1 MPCANASPGPRQ
13 PVLPLGEG
21 VAIPSCRLT
30 QLNRRI
36 RNLVALAS
44 IAASAGASAL
54 VRAETAVLEDVVV
67 LAQRRAVELDRVAS
81 PVSAYSAAAL
91 EAAGIR
97 DVRDLAARSPMLDY
111 QASVTAATATLRIRR
126 VGNIGNILTFEP
138 AVGYFEDGAFRS
150 RSLFATADLLDV
162 ERIEVLRGPQSALY
176 GKNTGAGVVAL
187 YTQPPGEQFN
197 GAVEATTGVLDAPRS
212 AALAGLRA
220 SIDGPIAGGLRGGLS
235 VGAAWHDATVRNLLA
250 GGADGNA
257 LARASARAQLAY
269 APGDRLALRLIGSAF
284 TYDSD
289 EGETDTVF
297 VPGARST
304 TILAALQDAGL
315 AGACPG
321 NQPRDR
327 RVCSVATN
335 HLDLDAGTVT
345 LLAELRLGNGWTL
358 HSTTSFEHYR
368 DHRDEDDAVQL
379 LAPLLFF
386 HDSERGESW
395 QQELRLA
402 SAEGVR
408 MPWLAG
414 LFGYRHDHERGTLGR
429 RPMFGPNG
437 AAAFD
442 PLWEASLGIP
452 LALPGQ
458 LGLHDS
464 RQRTGYV
471 AAYGQLTVPLGTRL
485 DVTAAARAARE
496 TRDASIENAVTA
508 PGRSVVSATLT
519 PAVSPS
525 GAPVNGSV
533 GRASDAITWS
543 LTPRLILDAHRML
556 YATWARG
563 GKFGGFNTGFGN
575 APLAAREFG
584 DESID
589 HLEAGG
595 RLGFAGG
602 RGRLSASA
610 FRTRYHDYQDAA
622 FASAQFTV
630 GNAGRADLD
639 GFEVEA
645 EFLAEA
651 GTRAS
656 LSVSYAEFRYGR
668 NTTGMCWPGR
678 VPDGSI
684 AGACDL
690 TGEQPVDAPPWQVWF
705 AVEKPFRL
713 GGAPASAR
721 LDWTWTDRYNT
732 GFSADPRL
740 RQDAFH
746 DIAVRV
752 AVQLTDALRLELAGE
767 NLLDET
773 VATTEPLLNFFNDA
787 SWQTYYEQPRRFV
800 LTLRAEF

>member
-1 MPCANASPGPRQ
+1 MLASVAAAVVASP
-13 PVLPLGEG
+13 
-21 VAIPSCRLT
+21 
-30 QLNRRI
+30 
-36 RNLVALAS
+36 
-44 IAASAGASAL
+44 L
-54 VRAETAVLEDVVV
+54 VRAETAVLEEVVV
-67 LAQRRAVELDRVAS
+67 LAQKRGVELDRLAS
-81 PVSAYSAAAL
+81 PVSAYSGAAL
-91 EAAGIR
+91 DAAGIR
-97 DVRDLAARSPMLDY
+97 DVRALATRSPMLDY
-111 QASVTAATATLRIRR
+111 QESVTAATATLRIRR
-126 VGNIGNILTFEP
+126 VGNIGNIPTFEP

-150 RSLFATADLLDV
+150 RSLFATANLLDV

-187 YTQPPGEQFN
+187 YTQPPGEQFH
-197 GAVEATTGVLDAPRS
+197 GAVEATGGVLDTPRS

-220 SIDGPIAGGLRGGLS
+220 SIDGPIAAGLRGGLS
-235 VGAAWHDATVRNLLA
+235 VGAAWQDDTVRNLLA

-269 APGDRLALRLIGSAF
+269 APNERLSLRLIGNAF

-289 EGETDTVF
+289 EGESDTVF

-315 AGACPG
+315 AGDCPG

-327 RVCSVATN
+327 SVCSVATN

-345 LLAELRLGNGWTL
+345 LLVDFRAGNGWAL
-358 HSTTSFEHYR
+358 HSITSLEHYR

-386 HDSERGESW
+386 HDSEHGESW

-402 SAEGVR
+402 SAEGAR

-414 LFGYRHDHERGTLGR
+414 LFGYRHDHERGEHGE

-437 AAAFD
+437 DAAFD

-464 RQRTGYV
+464 RQRVEYV
-471 AAYGQLTVPLGTRL
+471 AAYGQLTIPLGNRV

-496 TRDASIENAVTA
+496 TRDASIANAVSA
-508 PGRSVVSATLT
+508 PGRSVVSASLT

-525 GAPVNGSV
+525 GAPVNGSI
-533 GRASDAITWS
+533 GRASDALTWS
-543 LTPRLILDAHRML
+543 LTPRLVLDEHRML

-584 DESID
+584 DERID
-589 HLEAGG
+589 YLEAGG
-595 RLGFAGG
+595 RLRFAGG

-645 EFLAEA
+645 EFLTEA
-651 GTRAS
+651 GMHAS
-656 LSVSYAEFRYGR
+656 LSVSYAEFRYGK
-668 NTTGMCWPGR
+668 NTTGMCRPGR
-678 VPDGSI
+678 VPDGSTT
-684 AGACDL
+684 GACDL
-690 TGEQPVDAPPWQVWF
+690 TGEQPVDAPPWQTWLG
-705 AVEKPFRL
+705 VEQAFRL
-713 GGAPASAR
+713 GAAPASVR

-732 GFSADPRL
+732 SFSADPRL

-746 DIAVRV
+746 DLAVRF
-752 AVQLTDALRLELAGE
+752 AVQMTDALRLELAGE

-773 VATTEPLLNFFNDA
+773 VTTTEPVLNFFNDA
-787 SWQTYYEQPRRFV
+787 SWQTYYEQARRFT